1 MTGVSILLRA
11 FLQIGISFYWASSC
25 HAILI
30 SLGHFSFSAS
40 ETGNVKKRTFV
51 VTVVEFGLVPV
62 CTRSRVGRRLYRLSY
77 IYQQLCTCT
86 NAVSFFFP
94 FLVFLQIEGA
104 ALLFPS
110 CFLKNNNFYRMNSPL
125 LLSLASQHSIF
136 LSFRHLAYLCLCL
149 QLFNRQQRQPSTLG
163 RKAKRKRTKSNERWP
178 EDEGYTSWRNTSSC

>member
-110 CFLKNNNFYRMNSPL
+110 CFLKNNNFLSNEFASPPF
-125 LLSLASQHSIF
+125 SGF
-136 LSFRHLAYLCLCL
+136 
-149 QLFNRQQRQPSTLG
+149 STLHFSLFSSSG
-163 RKAKRKRTKSNERWP
+163 IPMPLPPAVQSATKTTVNFGAKGKKEKNKK
-178 EDEGYTSWRNTSSC
+178 